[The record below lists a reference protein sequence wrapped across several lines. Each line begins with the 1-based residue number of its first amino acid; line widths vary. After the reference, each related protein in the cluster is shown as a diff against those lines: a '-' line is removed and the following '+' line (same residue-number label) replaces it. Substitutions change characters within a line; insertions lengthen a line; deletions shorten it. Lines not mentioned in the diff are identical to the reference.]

1 MQTCMEKSH
10 NMTIAFFKYLILAE
24 HTMQQAGFTVTAGF
38 SKILKGVFLVKLTN
52 PFDRP
57 IIHRVQL
64 SLPSANLCTRRR
76 LSHEYIF

>member
-38 SKILKGVFLVKLTN
+38 SKILKGVFLVKLAN
-52 PFDRP
+52 PFAIKVFGLYLHIKVMP
-57 IIHRVQL
+57 LMHL
-64 SLPSANLCTRRR
+64 
-76 LSHEYIF
+76 H

>member
-52 PFDRP
+52 PFSIKVFALYLHIKVMP
-57 IIHRVQL
+57 LMHL
-64 SLPSANLCTRRR
+64 
-76 LSHEYIF
+76 H

>member
-52 PFDRP
+52 PFSIKVFGLYLHIKVMP
-57 IIHRVQL
+57 LMHL
-64 SLPSANLCTRRR
+64 
-76 LSHEYIF
+76 H